1 MLVKI
6 SYYLLYIIFYFR
18 KEKIYPENFLCAGY
32 EQGGKDSCQVE
43 RQMQMPRGQ
52 VASGS
57 GLKSEYGAQF
67 SLKCEYGSG
76 SSLVSNLNRGSESCS
91 NLNTYPVRA

>member
-32 EQGGKDSCQVE
+32 EQGGKDSCQVGRE
-43 RQMQMPRGQ
+43 REATCSARFRIR
-52 VASGS
+52 
-57 GLKSEYGAQF
+57 LKI
-67 SLKCEYGSG
+67 
-76 SSLVSNLNRGSESCS
+76 
-91 NLNTYPVRA
+91 